1 MTPEAAAGLLSLLS
15 VAKDLT
21 AFSVLVVGFWL
32 VLDGRL
38 VTRKH
43 MDEVVA
49 AVIAARDIQTA
60 EAKAREDEWKRLA
73 VRGTDILAPL
83 ITVARDRVHE
93 QVQELRAG
101 QGDPP

>member
-32 VLDGRL
+32 VLNGQL

-43 MDEVVA
+43 MDEVVS
-49 AVIAARDIQTA
+49 AVVAARDVQTA
-60 EAKAREDEWKRLA
+60 EAKAREEEWKRLA
-73 VRGTDILAPL
+73 IRGTDILEPL
-83 ITVARDRVHE
+83 ASAVR
-93 QVQELRAG
+93 ELGTG
-101 QGDPP
+101 QGTR